1 MNPQVTLQQL
11 GGNRFIAMTGAKN
24 FVHDSKRNSVS
35 FRIGRGAKDSINH
48 VTVTLDP
55 SDTYTMTFMRIR
67 GAKVTEVE
75 SVSDVYCDQLQT
87 VFTDITGFYTTL

>member
-1 MNPQVTLQQL
+1 MNPQVTIQQL
-11 GGNRFIAMTGAKN
+11 GGGRFVAMTGAKN
-24 FVHDSKRNSVS
+24 FVHDSNNNSIG
-35 FRIGRGAKDSINH
+35 FRIGRGAKDSINY
-48 VTVTLDP
+48 VQVTLDP